1 MRRHDRNYAQAQPRG
16 EGMTVT
22 RSRALRVA
30 TAVLL
35 ALVLLA
41 GAFLWRNPYALISG
55 DFTRQ
60 RIAAGLSKASV
71 QIGDDHW
78 VYAYSNDAPRDA
90 PTIVMLHGFT
100 GSKENWF
107 PVARLLRERYRV
119 IAPDLPGWGESN
131 RIDGADYG
139 FLAQSERVA
148 RFIRAVSPNGG
159 VVLLGHSM
167 GGGVAALTAARHPG
181 RVARI
186 GLIDAAGVR
195 FADNRFGID
204 VLAGKNP
211 FAVYDEASLQRYLA
225 TVFYDDAAKPVIP
238 WPADRIYIARRT
250 QDAAF
255 EQSVLDRIGRGD
267 ERFLPGEDAARIRQP
282 ALLLWCRQDAVIDAS
297 ALALYAQR
305 IPQAR
310 RVMLEGCG
318 HMSILEK
325 PEAVANAV
333 VELIERG
340 RQR

>member
-1 MRRHDRNYAQAQPRG
+1 MRLRRRTLRTCAIIAF
-16 EGMTVT
+16 
-22 RSRALRVA
+22 AL
-30 TAVLL
+30 LFL
-35 ALVLLA
+35 AAAL
-41 GAFLWRNPYALISG
+41 LWRNPYAIISA

-71 QIGDDHW
+71 QIGEDRW
-78 VYAYSNDAPRDA
+78 VYAYSDDAPKGA

-131 RIDGADYG
+131 RIDDADYG

-148 RFIRAVSPNGG
+148 QFLDAVSPDEP

-167 GGGVAALTAARHPG
+167 GGGVAALTAARHPD
-181 RVARI
+181 RVARV

-195 FADNRFGID
+195 FDDNRFGID

-211 FAVYDEASLQRYLA
+211 FAVYDKASLQRYLD
-225 TVFYDDAAKPVIP
+225 TVFFDDAARPTIP

-255 EQSVLDRIGRGD
+255 EQRVLDRIGRGD
-267 ERFLPGEDAARIRQP
+267 ERFLPGENAARIRQP

-305 IPQAR
+305 IPQAQR
-310 RVMLEGCG
+310 LLLDGCG

-325 PEAVANAV
+325 PEAVADAV
-333 VELIERG
+333 TGLIEAEFMKEGTAR
-340 RQR
+340 

>member
-1 MRRHDRNYAQAQPRG
+1 MPRHRR
-16 EGMTVT
+16 
-22 RSRALRVA
+22 LRLIS
-30 TAVLL
+30 TALL
-35 ALVLLA
+35 ALLLLA
-41 GAFLWRNPYALISG
+41 AALLWHNPYALISG

-78 VYAYSNDAPRDA
+78 VYAYNDAAPRGG
-90 PTIVMLHGFT
+90 PTVVMLHGFT

-107 PVARLLRERYRV
+107 PVARRLGERYRV
-119 IAPDLPGWGESN
+119 VVPDLPGWGESN
-131 RIDGADYG
+131 RIDDANYG

-148 RFIRAVSPNGG
+148 RFLQAVSPDEP

-167 GGGVAALTAARHPG
+167 GGGIAALTAARHPD
-181 RVARI
+181 RVARVA
-186 GLIDAAGVR
+186 LIDAAGVR
-195 FADNRFGID
+195 FRDNRFGID
-204 VLAGKNP
+204 VLAGRNP
-211 FAVYDEASLQRYLA
+211 FAVYDEASLQRYLD
-225 TVFYDDAAKPVIP
+225 TVFFDDAAKPTIP
-238 WPADRIYIARRT
+238 WPADRVYIARRT

-255 EQSVLDRIGRGD
+255 EQAVLDRIGRSD
-267 ERFLPGEDAARIRQP
+267 ERFLPGDDAVRIRQP

-325 PEAVANAV
+325 PDAVANAV

>member
-1 MRRHDRNYAQAQPRG
+1 MGYQVTVPRHRRF
-16 EGMTVT
+16 
-22 RSRALRVA
+22 RVISIA
-30 TAVLL
+30 LL
-35 ALVLLA
+35 ALLLLA
-41 GAFLWRNPYALISG
+41 AALIWHNPYAIISG

-71 QIGDDHW
+71 QIGDDYW
-78 VYAYSNDAPRDA
+78 IYAYNDDAPRNA

-100 GSKENWF
+100 GSKENWL
-107 PVARLLRERYRV
+107 PVASRLRERYRV
-119 IAPDLPGWGESN
+119 VVPDLPGWGESN
-131 RIDGADYG
+131 RIDGANYG

-148 RFIRAVSPNGG
+148 RFLQAVSPDEPL
-159 VVLLGHSM
+159 VLLGHSM
-167 GGGVAALTAARHPG
+167 GGGIAALTAARHPE
-181 RVARI
+181 RVARVA
-186 GLIDAAGVR
+186 LIDAAGVR
-195 FADNRFGID
+195 FRDNRFGID
-204 VLAGKNP
+204 VLAGRNP
-211 FAVYDEASLQRYLA
+211 FAVYDEASLQRYLD
-225 TVFYDDAAKPVIP
+225 TVFFDDAAKPTVP

-255 EQSVLDRIGRGD
+255 EQAVLDRIGRSD
-267 ERFLPGEDAARIRQP
+267 ERFLPGDDAVRIGQP

-325 PEAVANAV
+325 PDAVANAV